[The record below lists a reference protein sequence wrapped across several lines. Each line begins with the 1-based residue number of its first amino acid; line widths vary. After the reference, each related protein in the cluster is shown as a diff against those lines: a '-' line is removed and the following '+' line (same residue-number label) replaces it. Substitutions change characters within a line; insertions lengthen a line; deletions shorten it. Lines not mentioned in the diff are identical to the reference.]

1 VLRLAVAGGEATL
14 VGDDGAVIATWAQP
28 DSGADRP
35 ELYRAQD
42 GTLAI
47 AAVDET
53 LTVVRLADGEI
64 VARTQA
70 SRIDLPLDAAWT
82 LETAGELI
90 FDEGHTPPHSSGVGF
105 WFESEPPAG
114 EIERRRA
121 ALAEAARVPLHRRV
135 ALADGTRSI
144 LVHESTTSPHE
155 GGEVL
160 LWPPVIGPAGV
171 LLRHARVVDDGN
183 HATTEPQHPWLVR
196 PDGTVTEL
204 PFELGVSPLLAW
216 PDGRW
221 LLPGWDTVW
230 RDGYDEPLHLIDAAG
245 TMTPLLVAGDPVTP
259 SRVLRELVPD
269 RFAALEYDPDQDVPW
284 AAVSARLHGDE
295 LHLAIEIDDAETDTV
310 TIVAAALP
318 EDGPIRVLAEHGP
331 VPRSR
336 SAVHV

>member
-1 VLRLAVAGGEATL
+1 VLRLAVAGGEVTL
-14 VGDDGAVIATWAQP
+14 AGNDGGVIASWTQ
-28 DSGADRP
+28 ADEGVHRP

-42 GTLAI
+42 GSLAI
-47 AAVDET
+47 AAVDER

-64 VARTQA
+64 VARAQGP
-70 SRIDLPLDAAWT
+70 RIDLPLDAIWT
-82 LETAGELI
+82 LEALGELI

-105 WFESEPPAG
+105 WYESEPPPG

-121 ALAEAARVPLHRRV
+121 ALAAAAREPLHRRV
-135 ALADGTRSI
+135 ALRDGTRSI
-144 LVHESTTSPHE
+144 LVHESTTSPRE

-183 HATTEPQHPWLVR
+183 HADTVPQHPWLVR

-221 LLPGWDTVW
+221 LLPGDETLW
-230 RDGYDEPLHLIDAAG
+230 RDDYDEPLHLLDAAG
-245 TMTPLLVAGDPVTP
+245 RTTPVLVGGRPVP
-259 SRVLRELVPD
+259 ASRVLRELVLE

-284 AAVSARLHGDE
+284 WPASARLVGDE
-295 LHLAIEIDDAETDTV
+295 LRLTVEIDDAEADTV

-318 EDGPIRVLAEHGP
+318 EQGPLRLLGEVGP
-331 VPRSR
+331 LPRSR